1 MAGAQPAAK
10 TPAIALL
17 DGGDAPQWQ
26 NWAKELGWQLIA
38 PTVPAGA
45 DIDSRVQAVA
55 AAVEQAIAKS
65 GADPARIYLGALG
78 EKGAAVFYAT
88 SRLPD
93 LWAASLALGGSPQAA
108 LDTNRIYAANFTL
121 APVLWSGNGANDQAL
136 AAKLQSAGM
145 NLEFRL
151 PATTTM
157 ASVFQW
163 LGQHTRQDFPA
174 SIDCETSSPVFAR
187 CYWINMTKFDLA
199 ERNDVLP
206 TTVIP
211 GGSGA
216 ALDLGPFEYKS
227 DDPGPGLEVVLP
239 AKYSGPLK
247 SGDRL
252 VALDGKPIA
261 DARAFAAMMAKLDEE
276 KAAAVTVQRG
286 KERIRMETRILLPK
300 RDSGGTVRVQAKYI
314 PEDKEI
320 QIVSRGITALRLTVP
335 EAWVPGSLYW
345 NGLALQELKAPGCLD
360 LSIEKELLH
369 AAPCAN

>member
-1 MAGAQPAAK
+1 MRSRNWPRGFVLACVTSLAAAAVAGAQPAAK

-216 ALDLGPFEYKS
+216 ALDFLPF
-227 DDPGPGLEVVLP
+227 
-239 AKYSGPLK
+239 
-247 SGDRL
+247 
-252 VALDGKPIA
+252 
-261 DARAFAAMMAKLDEE
+261 
-276 KAAAVTVQRG
+276 
-286 KERIRMETRILLPK
+286 
-300 RDSGGTVRVQAKYI
+300 RVQKRRPRPRPGGCAAG
-314 PEDKEI
+314 EI
-320 QIVSRGITALRLTVP
+320 QRPAEIRRSPRGAGWQTHRRRARVRCHDGQ
-335 EAWVPGSLYW
+335 AR
-345 NGLALQELKAPGCLD
+345 
-360 LSIEKELLH
+360 
-369 AAPCAN
+369 